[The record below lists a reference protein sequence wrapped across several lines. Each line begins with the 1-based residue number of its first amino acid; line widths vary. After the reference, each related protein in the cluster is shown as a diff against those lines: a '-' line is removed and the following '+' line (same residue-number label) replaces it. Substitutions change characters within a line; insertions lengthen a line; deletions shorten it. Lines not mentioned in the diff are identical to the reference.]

1 MGERAQTLREQLQ
14 RVGAAKDA
22 TRVRDDSAWLSLSL
36 EERLLGAVRHS
47 DSLLRLCAPQADSPD
62 AEHEVWEHV
71 RRHLEAHRD

>member
-1 MGERAQTLREQLQ
+1 MGDQAQTLREQLR

-22 TRVRDDSAWLSLSL
+22 TRESDDSTWLSLSL

-47 DSLLRLCAPQADSPD
+47 DSLLRLRAPQADSPD

-71 RRHLEAHRD
+71 HRHLEAHRD